1 MLSVS
6 GKNWKEISISKRIID
21 KVKHDHDFSD
31 ILSKIIVARKYSNL
45 EINSLNNDIEISN
58 PLINFKDFNLGHTLI
73 KETIKY
79 KDKILII
86 GDYDVDGCISTSLF
100 VNFFKLLRKEVEY
113 YIPDRFLDG
122 YGASLKL
129 IKRLVKKKPKLVI
142 MLDCG
147 SNSFETVNYLNSKK
161 IKSIIID
168 HHEIHKPYPKTKC
181 LINPKK
187 ECDYNEFDY
196 FCTSTLAYFFINS
209 FFDNKI
215 LKRNLKKI

>member
-100 VNFFKLLRKEVEY
+100 VK
-113 YIPDRFLDG
+113 FLS
-122 YGASLKL
+122 Y
-129 IKRLVKKKPKLVI
+129 
-142 MLDCG
+142 
-147 SNSFETVNYLNSKK
+147 
-161 IKSIIID
+161 
-168 HHEIHKPYPKTKC
+168 
-181 LINPKK
+181 
-187 ECDYNEFDY
+187 
-196 FCTSTLAYFFINS
+196 
-209 FFDNKI
+209 
-215 LKRNLKKI
+215 